1 MQRWCMQQAGQA
13 MQAYSAWQ
21 PKEFDAAPG
30 EAEPAPGQ
38 ENGSTAE
45 SQSGF
50 VYDSTSGEIQVL
62 RCSHA

>member
-1 MQRWCMQQAGQA
+1 

-62 RCSHA
+62 RCSRA